1 MKLFVGKVGDRE
13 IVGTESCSFR
23 VRERAGAFPRV
34 FVRYPD
40 RIEEWIL
47 EEKSG
52 ELHLGALVAV
62 NMRGCPKNT
71 VEVKC
76 EQSA

>member
-1 MKLFVGKVGDRE
+1 MMFAGMVGDRE
-13 IVGTESCSFR
+13 IVGTENRSFR

-34 FVRYPD
+34 YVRHSD
-40 RIEEWIL
+40 RIEEWVL

-62 NMRGCPKNT
+62 NTRRCPKHT
-71 VEVKC
+71 VEVER
-76 EQSA
+76 EQRA

>member
-1 MKLFVGKVGDRE
+1 MKIFFGAVGKRE
-13 IVGTESCSFR
+13 IIGTENCSFR
-23 VRERAGAFPRV
+23 VRERSGEFPRV
-34 FVRYPD
+34 FIRYPD
-40 RIEEWIL
+40 RIEEWVL